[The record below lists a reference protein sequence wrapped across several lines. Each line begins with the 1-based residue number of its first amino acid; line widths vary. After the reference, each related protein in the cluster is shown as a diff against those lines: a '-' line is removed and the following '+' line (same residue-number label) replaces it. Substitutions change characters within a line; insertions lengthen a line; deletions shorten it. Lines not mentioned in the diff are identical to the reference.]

1 MSSLERT
8 FETTPADEYDDVFRV
23 NIDAENIHIKD
34 KLSGSY
40 LIIPF
45 ATFQKIAAEVDTF
58 VDALKV
64 YPELLKK
71 KEGA

>member
-1 MSSLERT
+1 MSSLERSFYT
-8 FETTPADEYDDVFRV
+8 EPADEYDDVFHV
-23 NIDAENIHIKD
+23 SIDAEQVYIKD
-34 KLSGSY
+34 RASEKY

-64 YPELLKK
+64 YPELLDK
-71 KEGA
+71 KES